1 MSDNDCRQYFES
13 EAPTDLVAACCEP
26 AESHS
31 RIGAPLVSE
40 VPVTGMPRLA
50 LLILM
55 VLVPSL
61 AAAPPVQRP
70 LPAAARRRVD
80 FQRDIKPIF
89 TRHCFSC
96 HGPRR
101 QESDYRLDRA
111 RTAISGGDRKQ
122 NPIRPGKSAESPL
135 IRFVAGLDPDTKM
148 PPKGPRLQAGEIA
161 ILRAWIDQGAR
172 YPVTTDP
179 DNSAATRHWSFQPLA
194 YLKPPRSQVAKNPID
209 TFLHRRLRQAGLTFS
224 ARADRRTL
232 VRRLYL
238 NLLGLPPSPDE
249 IASFLTD
256 DHPGAWPRLVDR
268 VLASPHYGERWA
280 RHWLDVVRFA
290 ESHGYE
296 TNRER
301 PTAWYYRDWCIEAL
315 NADLPYDQFLFAQ
328 LAGDAIGADAAT
340 GFLVAGP
347 YDLVKSVDINLTL
360 NQRQDELADIVN
372 TTGTAFL
379 GLTLGC
385 ARCHDHKFDP
395 VSQRDF
401 YALTAVFAGVQH
413 AERPLPGP
421 TPSSQIARLQT
432 QMRNHRQKLATLLVD
447 LRRPVNARH
456 NIEHFHPV
464 RARFV
469 RFTIRNTNS
478 SEPCLDELEIFTEAS
493 KDQPARNV
501 ALASVGTRATS
512 SGNFPN
518 HPLHQLAH
526 INDGRYGNSFSWIS
540 NQSGRGWVQLEL
552 PRTEIIDRI
561 EWARDREGR
570 FADRLPLRYWIEVAE
585 QPGQWKEVAGIHDRA
600 PFGSQNRA
608 PVDQLVRDDL
618 RTQAALARG
627 LQRQNAEASE
637 KIVALTKGPRAYIG
651 SFRQPGPTHRLYR
664 GDPFSKREEVAP
676 GGLSVFGP
684 SAMAFNE
691 PEQQRRV
698 GLAKWLST
706 SNNPLV
712 PRVIVNR
719 LWHYHFGNGLVAT
732 PGDFGA
738 NGARPSHPQLL
749 DWLAGRLVEEQWSLK
764 SIHRLILTS
773 HAWCQASVPRLAA
786 LKKDSDARL
795 LWRFPPRRLVA
806 ESIRDS
812 MLAASGTL
820 DPQMGGPGFKVFE
833 VVMENVRHYFPR
845 KTFGPAQWRR
855 MVYMTKFRQ
864 EQDEVFGAFDCPDGN
879 QVVSRRTRSTTPL
892 QAMNLLNGRF
902 VLQQS
907 DQLATRVTREAGPR
921 PANGVRRMFRLTLG
935 RGPVPDEARAA
946 EALVR
951 AHGLASLARALF
963 NSSEFLWLP

>member
-1 MSDNDCRQYFES
+1 
-13 EAPTDLVAACCEP
+13 
-26 AESHS
+26 
-31 RIGAPLVSE
+31 
-40 VPVTGMPRLA
+40 MPRLR
-50 LLILM
+50 LL
-55 VLVPSL
+55 VLLVITTSL
-61 AAAPPVQRP
+61 AAAPPVRRP
-70 LPAAARRRVD
+70 LPAAVKRRID
-80 FQRDIKPIF
+80 FQRDVRPIF

-111 RTAISGGDRKQ
+111 RIAISGGDREQK
-122 NPIRPGKSAESPL
+122 PIRPGKSAESPL
-135 IRFVAGLDPDTKM
+135 IRYVAGLDPDTKM
-148 PPKGPRLQAGEIA
+148 PPKGPRLRPAEIA
-161 ILRAWIDQGAR
+161 VLRAWIDQGAR
-172 YPVTTDP
+172 FPATARRSNVAGTD
-179 DNSAATRHWSFQPLA
+179 HWSFQPLVRPR
-194 YLKPPRSQVAKNPID
+194 PPRSQTADNPID
-209 TFLHRRLRQAGLTFS
+209 ALLHRRLQQAGLDFS
-224 ARADRRTL
+224 PRADRLTL

-238 NLLGLPPSPDE
+238 DLLGLPPTPDE
-249 IASFLTD
+249 ITAFLSD
-256 DHPGAWPRLVDR
+256 DHPAAWPRLVER

-315 NADLPYDQFLFAQ
+315 NLDLPYDQFLFAQ
-328 LAGDAIGADAAT
+328 LAGDAVGADAAT

-347 YDLVKSVDINLTL
+347 NDLVKSVDINLTL
-360 NQRQDELADIVN
+360 TQRQDELADIVN

-421 TPSSQIARLQT
+421 TPTSQIALLHKQ
-432 QMRNHRQKLATLLVD
+432 QQAARQKLATLLLD
-447 LRRPVNARH
+447 LRQPVNARH
-456 NIEHFHPV
+456 NVEHFAPV

-469 RFTIRNTNS
+469 RFTIRNTNR
-478 SEPCLDELEIFTEAS
+478 SEPCLDELEVFTSATPG
-493 KDQPARNV
+493 QPARNV
-501 ALASVGTRATS
+501 ALATAGTRATS

-518 HPLHQLAH
+518 NPLHQLAH
-526 INDGRYGNSFSWIS
+526 VNDGRYGNRFSWIS
-540 NQSGRGWVQLEL
+540 NQPGRGWIQLQL
-552 PRTEIIDRI
+552 ARTEQIDRI

-570 FADRLPLRYWIEVAE
+570 YNDRLPLRYWIEVAE
-585 QPGQWKEVAGIHDRA
+585 QPGQWKEVAGVHDRA
-600 PFGSQNRA
+600 PFGSRSRA

-618 RTQAALARG
+618 RTGAALARG
-627 LQRQNAEASE
+627 LQKQIKAAAGEIA
-637 KIVALTKGPRAYIG
+637 AMTKGPKAYIG
-651 SFRQPGPTHRLYR
+651 AFRQPGPTHRLYR
-664 GDPFSKREEVAP
+664 GDPFAKREEVAP
-676 GGLSVFGP
+676 GGLSVFGSP
-684 SAMAFNE
+684 AMAINE

-719 LWHYHFGNGLVAT
+719 LWHYHFGTGLVAT

-738 NGARPSHPQLL
+738 NGTRPSHPRLL
-749 DWLAGRLVEEQWSLK
+749 DWLAGRLVEEGWSLK

-773 HAWCQASVPRLAA
+773 HAWCQSSVPRTAA
-786 LKKDSDARL
+786 LAKDADARL

-806 ESIRDS
+806 EAIRDS
-812 MLAASGTL
+812 MLAASGSL
-820 DPQMGGPGFKVFE
+820 DPRMGGPGFKVFE

-864 EQDEVFGAFDCPDGN
+864 EHDEVFGAFDCPDGN

-892 QAMNLLNGRF
+892 QAMNLLNGHF
-902 VLQQS
+902 VLQQAE
-907 DQLATRVTREAGPR
+907 QLAVRVTREAGPR
-921 PANGVRRMFRLTLG
+921 PAEEVRRAFQLTLG
-935 RGPVPDEARAA
+935 REPEPAELRAA
-946 EALVR
+946 EFLVR
-951 AHGLASLARALF
+951 EHGLASLARALF